1 MHWLDKY
8 AHMFMLTIARIAIT
22 LLRRSE
28 NNSNLGMRVW
38 NATSEGTQIYYVTG
52 TVLGIRGTK

>member
-28 NNSNLGMRVW
+28 NNSNLGMRV
-38 NATSEGTQIYYVTG
+38 
-52 TVLGIRGTK
+52 